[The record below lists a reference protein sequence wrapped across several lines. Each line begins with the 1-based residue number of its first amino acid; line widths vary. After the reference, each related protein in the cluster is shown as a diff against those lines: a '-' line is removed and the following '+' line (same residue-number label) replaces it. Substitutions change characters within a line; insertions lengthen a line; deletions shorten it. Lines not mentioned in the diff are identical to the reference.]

1 MKTKRHGSSV
11 ENIPDEDSQI
21 YESKNEDVYL
31 NEATKSIFNS
41 MQDGIYITDKNGYTI
56 FVNDAYER
64 ISGLKREQLI
74 GKHMV
79 DLIMQGYFNDSASLK
94 ALRENKPM
102 SIIDYFEGGRR
113 CLVTS
118 SPVYDKDKNILLV
131 VTNLRYMTELHD
143 LQAKLEMT
151 EELNSKYSC
160 ELKELR
166 KENINRDNVIGNS
179 KKMNLIYET
188 IDRIAEVDTTVLILG
203 ETGVGKEVI
212 AKEIHKKSLR
222 KNGPFIKVNCASI
235 PDTLFESELFGYEKG
250 AFTGAV
256 NNGKPG
262 LFELADEGTILLDEI
277 GEISLASQTKLLR
290 VLQEKQTMRLG
301 GTTPKEI
308 NVRIIAATNKNL
320 KDLVDKGKFRE
331 DLYYRLNIIPL
342 TIPPLRERNEDI
354 AFFAFHFLEK
364 FNLKYDKNKS
374 LTYKAYEA
382 LKSYYWPGNVR
393 QLKNLIERFVLI
405 CPTEV
410 IDETYINN
418 ILGNSNLINNYTLDD
433 NITLEKAVSDLEKQL
448 IYKALRKH
456 GNTRKA
462 AEALGVSQPTIVR
475 KASRYNIN
483 AR

>member
-1 MKTKRHGSSV
+1 MNTKGQGSLDV
-11 ENIPDEDSQI
+11 NIPDKDSQI
-21 YESKNEDVYL
+21 QESKNEEIYL
-31 NEATKSIFNS
+31 NDVTKSIFDS
-41 MQDGIYITDKNGYTI
+41 MHDGIYITDKNGYTI

-79 DLIMQGYFNDSASLK
+79 DLIMQGFFKDSASLK

-151 EELNSKYSC
+151 EELNNKYSC

-166 KENINRDNVIGNS
+166 KENINRDNVVGNS

-188 IDRIAEVDTTVLILG
+188 IDRISEVDTTVLILG

-212 AKEIHKKSLR
+212 AKEIHKRSLR

-250 AFTGAV
+250 AFTGAM

-290 VLQEKQTMRLG
+290 VLQEKQTLRIG
-301 GTTPKEI
+301 GTKSKDI

-320 KDLVDKGKFRE
+320 KVLVDKGKFRE
-331 DLYYRLNIIPL
+331 DLYYRLNIIPI
-342 TIPPLRERNEDI
+342 TVPPLRERSEDI
-354 AFFAFHFLEK
+354 IFLAFHFLEE
-364 FNLKYDKNKS
+364 FNLKYNMKKS
-374 LTYKAYEA
+374 INYKAYEA

-405 CPTEV
+405 CPSEV
-410 IDETYINN
+410 IDDTYINN
-418 ILGNSNLINNYTLDD
+418 ILGKSSLNNNCTLDE
-433 NITLEKAVSDLEKQL
+433 NLTLEDAVSSLEKQL
-448 IYKALRKH
+448 IFKALKRY
-456 GNTRKA
+456 GSTRKA
-462 AEALGVSQPTIVR
+462 AEALGVSQPTVVR
-475 KASRYNIN
+475 KANKYNIEN
-483 AR
+483 